1 MIIVQSDKVLTKSAF
16 EEEHARLV
24 EMKKTGVILLQK
36 WLYLIDVTD
45 DDDVEFEH
53 PHEDDE
59 ND

>member
-1 MIIVQSDKVLTKSAF
+1 MIIVQSDKVLTKQAF
-16 EEEHARLV
+16 EEEHARLI

-36 WLYLIDVTD
+36 WLYLVDVT